1 MIELALKQKL
11 NYQSGRDIILQEC
24 HIKPGLEENSEHIL
38 KLLCEF
44 LSKAITIKH
53 L

>member
-1 MIELALKQKL
+1 MIDLALKQKL
-11 NYQSGRDIILQEC
+11 NYQSGRDIILQDC
-24 HIKPGLEENSEHIL
+24 SIKPGLEESSEHIL

-44 LSKAITIKH
+44 LAKAITIKG